1 MPCESFSI
9 RTRRA
14 LSSIRCSV
22 RRPSVTAVSPLRRA
36 VEGDVENGSLMSGQV
51 AALVHERKTAAEV
64 IDELVREACALGA
77 RDLAEMARANAA
89 RERA

>member
-1 MPCESFSI
+1 MAKNGDELEQMYLGS
-9 RTRRA
+9 
-14 LSSIRCSV
+14 
-22 RRPSVTAVSPLRRA
+22 LRRA

-89 RERA
+89 RKRA